1 MSRDGGQHVITITR
15 AKITL
20 SLLDYEVK
28 SGTPIISIHTFG
40 RGVAQTWVQTLTTHK
55 DEIAASNKL
64 IIDLRN
70 NPGGSLQE
78 VAEMLNDFVP
88 KGEPVVVT
96 RSRYE
101 EENIVS
107 AGRKLINFSQK
118 KIVILVDSST
128 ASASEI
134 MAGTMKDYMPSNVT
148 IIGDTTYGKGSVQY
162 LQSFDDGSS
171 FKMTVSHWY
180 TGKTKK
186 AIEKVGITPDVKVI
200 LDMQKYRQGN
210 DTQMEAAL
218 KY

>member
-1 MSRDGGQHVITITR
+1 MRENGQQVLTITR

-20 SLLDYEVK
+20 SLIDYEVK
-28 SGTPIISIHTFG
+28 QGTPIIAIHTFG
-40 RGVAQTWVQTLTTHK
+40 RGVAQKWAETLAAHK
-55 DEIAASNKL
+55 GELTAANK
-64 IIDLRN
+64 IILDLRN
-70 NPGGSLQE
+70 NPGGSLQD
-78 VAEMLNDFVP
+78 VAEMLSDFVP
-88 KGEPVVVT
+88 AGEPVVVT

-107 AGRKLINFSQK
+107 AGRTTINFSQK

-134 MAGTMKDYMPSNVT
+134 MAGTIKDYMPSNVT
-148 IIGDTTYGKGSVQY
+148 IMGDTTYGKGSVQY

-171 FKMTVSHWY
+171 FKMTISHRY

-186 AIEKVGITPDVKVI
+186 AIEGVGIVPDVKVI
-200 LDMQKYRQGN
+200 LDLQKYRQGYDN
-210 DTQMEAAL
+210 QLEAAL